1 MQPSTEQ
8 ATLKDL
14 LTFPCKFT
22 YKVVGEN
29 KPELADLVV
38 KAVQKRAPGDYTPT
52 VKPSSNGNFSS
63 VSISIH
69 ATTIEQVETLYVEL
83 AEIDIVRMVL

>member
-1 MQPSTEQ
+1 MQKPTEQ

-22 YKVVGEN
+22 YKVVGQN
-29 KPELADLVV
+29 KPELPDLVV
-38 KAVQKRAPGDYTPT
+38 KVIQNRAPGDYIPT

-63 VSISIH
+63 VSVSIT
-69 ATTIEQVETLYVEL
+69 ATDIEQVEALYAEL
-83 AEIDIVRMVL
+83 AAIDIVRMVL